1 MLQQALSVRELRGS
15 SDDTTTRYELYDSDT
30 GTPLGTFPSQAA
42 AQDEMARLKASN
54 RAALAPAEGREDPGT
69 G

>member
-15 SDDTTTRYELYDSDT
+15 SEDTATRYELYDSDT

-54 RAALAPAEGREDPGT
+54 RAALASSDGRENPGT

>member
-1 MLQQALSVRELRGS
+1 MLQQALAVRELRPS
-15 SDDTTTRYELYDSDT
+15 PDDAATRYELYDSDT

-42 AQDEMARLKASN
+42 AQDEVARLEASN
-54 RAALAPAEGREDPGT
+54 RAALDPPGGREDPGT